1 MFSRQSIKNISQNI
15 KNLKKNYELYK
26 VFFWKKKFSK
36 PFHNLLRKLLLFQ
49 NIISG
54 SQAAYDKAFRKDVQY
69 DVFDLLGYRNQF

>member
-15 KNLKKNYELYK
+15 KNLKKLRTLQTIFLE
-26 VFFWKKKFSK
+26 KKFSK